1 MTDSVQEA
9 EVETLSPIAIYTRL
23 NQVKCKDIAD
33 NQEFMIKYDANTLK
47 VTQEIKTLV
56 TDMQVT
62 WKTDMEK
69 LVAKPADAAW
79 LNFLVIE
86 LGYYGHRIT
95 ASFDRW
101 ISAERGRLIAI
112 LHSEDERTRHF
123 YSKKFTR
130 GIQTS
135 QRLEAMIEE
144 RNGVKQRTFENYSK
158 NQIRTQH
165 GTLEEFRLTVPEVSR
180 TFSRIFQR
188 AIA

>member
-1 MTDSVQEA
+1 MTDPVQEA
-9 EVETLSPIAIYTRL
+9 EVETLSPIAIHTRL
-23 NQVKCKDIAD
+23 NQVKCKDTAD
-33 NQEFMIKYDANTLK
+33 NQEFMIKYDTNTLK

-69 LVAKPADAAW
+69 LVAKPADAEW
-79 LNFLVIE
+79 MNFLLIE
-86 LGYYGHRIT
+86 LGYYGHRII

-101 ISAERGRLIAI
+101 VSVERARLIAI
-112 LHSEDERTRHF
+112 LHDDDERTRQF

-135 QRLEAMIEE
+135 QRLEAIIEE
-144 RNGVKQRTFENYSK
+144 RNATKLRTFGNYSK

-180 TFSRIFQR
+180 TFARIFQR